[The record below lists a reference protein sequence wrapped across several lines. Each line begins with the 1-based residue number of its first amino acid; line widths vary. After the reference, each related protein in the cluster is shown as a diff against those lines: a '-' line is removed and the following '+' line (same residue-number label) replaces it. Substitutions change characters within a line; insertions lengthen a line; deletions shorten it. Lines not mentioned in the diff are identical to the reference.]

1 MNHMREHDRETA
13 TDLSQTAQRVA
24 EVGRETASKAASYVK
39 DGVDRATDYAQEWTG
54 AASEKISDVTGRPPA
69 EWLRQVREFIEQSPV
84 KALVVAV
91 AAGFVFGRIVR
102 HG

>member
-13 TDLSQTAQRVA
+13 TELSQTAQRVV
-24 EVGRETASKAASYVK
+24 EVGREMASKVGSYVN

-54 AASEKISDVTGRPPA
+54 AASEGISDVTGRPPA
-69 EWLRQVREFIEQSPV
+69 DWARQVGQFVEQSPI
-84 KALVVAV
+84 KALLVAIAAVFVV
-91 AAGFVFGRIVR
+91 GRIIR